1 MYILSDCYVAAN
13 PTHTVYSYK
22 LFINSFSLYLSLSF
36 LVTHSIY
43 LSIYIYP
50 LSPALS
56 VTLCLLISLFLC
68 VLHHISALISLSLSF
83 CSRLSL
89 SLLLSHTLNLLNYLV
104 GGGSGADVAEEGGE
118 FSLDSMEGGRMRRKS
133 KRQVLIAK
141 DVDIE
146 KVSHRWSCPV
156 LSCPVLTCPVLS

>member
-1 MYILSDCYVAAN
+1 MLYRAILYDYLLCEPSDQHKLRMYILSDCYVAAN

-68 VLHHISALISLSLSF
+68 VLHHISALISLFRFVPAS
-83 CSRLSL
+83 LSL
-89 SLLLSHTLNLLNYLV
+89 SLSLSLSYSHTL
-104 GGGSGADVAEEGGE
+104 
-118 FSLDSMEGGRMRRKS
+118 
-133 KRQVLIAK
+133 
-141 DVDIE
+141 
-146 KVSHRWSCPV
+146 
-156 LSCPVLTCPVLS
+156 

>member
-1 MYILSDCYVAAN
+1 M
-13 PTHTVYSYK
+13 
-22 LFINSFSLYLSLSF
+22 
-36 LVTHSIY
+36 
-43 LSIYIYP
+43 
-50 LSPALS
+50 S

-83 CSRLSL
+83 CSRLSLSLSL

-146 KVSHRWSCPV
+146 KVSHGWSCPV
-156 LSCPVLTCPVLS
+156 LSCPDMPYPVLTCPILSWHALSCPDMPCSALSCPWL